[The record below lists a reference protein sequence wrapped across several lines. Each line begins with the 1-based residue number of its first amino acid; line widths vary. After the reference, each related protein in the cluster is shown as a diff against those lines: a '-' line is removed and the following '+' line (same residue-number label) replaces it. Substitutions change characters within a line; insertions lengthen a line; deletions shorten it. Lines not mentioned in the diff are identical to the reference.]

1 MHQEFSQVCVG
12 LSWGLRSHIVEQK
25 ATNFFKKKK
34 KTINL
39 SNLVAITSA
48 IVDLRLE

>member
-34 KTINL
+34 TINL

>member
-34 KTINL
+34 KQSI
-39 SNLVAITSA
+39 
-48 IVDLRLE
+48 